1 MSSSSDPALTNIATV
16 LTKVTNY
23 IPQQEAIN
31 SDIEQRLASFETIL
45 ETLLQSIQHLKTL
58 TTPKSKQE
66 PPLQGTSLAS
76 PAACLPS
83 IDAPAKSMTTPT

>member
-66 PPLQGTSLAS
+66 PPLQAS